1 MRLPEKKLTANSGQY
16 LLWVGLAMSLL
27 LIGFFVLRGNR
38 PSSGKATGDLI
49 SAQTLAEQYGIRVN
63 LIGITAAG
71 GLVDLRLKIL
81 DAEKASLLL
90 QDSSDV
96 PTLVVGNGA
105 AVLVAPEDSTGQL
118 LNNLMDDG
126 NVFLAFPN
134 VRNVLKP
141 GMLVTVQ
148 FGELRLEP
156 ITVK

>member
-141 GMLVTVQ
+141 
-148 FGELRLEP
+148 ER
-156 ITVK
+156 

>member
-1 MRLPEKKLTANSGQY
+1 
-16 LLWVGLAMSLL
+16 MSLL

-63 LIGITAAG
+63 LIGITTAG